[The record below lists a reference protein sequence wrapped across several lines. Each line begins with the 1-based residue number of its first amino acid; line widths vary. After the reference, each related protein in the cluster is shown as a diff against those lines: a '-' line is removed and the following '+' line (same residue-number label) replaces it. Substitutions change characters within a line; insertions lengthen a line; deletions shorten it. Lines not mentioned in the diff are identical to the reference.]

1 LHPPKN
7 LDRQFL
13 GVDAAGKLPDVHPE
27 LGRVAV
33 YNRRVR
39 QADGID
45 EAKWCPTCE
54 MWLNSTKQWE
64 EHKIGKLHRQH
75 DTPATRH
82 NSKTTT
88 EVAAGS
94 KQGGTPS
101 SGRKK
106 GSKQP
111 SATNSVVSNKVPD
124 GPPPAPPPPPP
135 APPAPPAPCSIQQR
149 GPPSPKMPIDG
160 GDRRHADGGSGVS
173 LTQHVGIAQ
182 GSTTQGY
189 QAVLVLCPEPP
200 ATQWN
205 GGDLPTQVEAC
216 TTAPVGWIWWDGY
229 GWWPAAP
236 WYGDGTIIQ
245 CA

>member
-1 LHPPKN
+1 
-7 LDRQFL
+7 
-13 GVDAAGKLPDVHPE
+13 
-27 LGRVAV
+27 
-33 YNRRVR
+33 
-39 QADGID
+39 
-45 EAKWCPTCE
+45 
-54 MWLNSTKQWE
+54 
-64 EHKIGKLHRQH
+64 
-75 DTPATRH
+75 
-82 NSKTTT
+82 
-88 EVAAGS
+88 
-94 KQGGTPS
+94 
-101 SGRKK
+101 
-106 GSKQP
+106 
-111 SATNSVVSNKVPD
+111 VSNKVPD